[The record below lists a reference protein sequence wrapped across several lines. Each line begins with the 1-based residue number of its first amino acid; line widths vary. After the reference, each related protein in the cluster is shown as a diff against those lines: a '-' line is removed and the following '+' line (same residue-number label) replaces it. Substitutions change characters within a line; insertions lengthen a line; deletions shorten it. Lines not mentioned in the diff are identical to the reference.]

1 MGSGSGM
8 KRKLGGKEV
17 RSRSSIEADPK
28 TGSQVGLSTS
38 CSKPANETP
47 WRFSALDDQRVRE
60 DDGIS
65 SMKMLLQEPS
75 LPILIDQ
82 YL

>member
-1 MGSGSGM
+1 MGSGNGM

-60 DDGIS
+60 NDGIT
-65 SMKMLLQEPS
+65 SMKMLFYS
-75 LPILIDQ
+75 TSILH
-82 YL
+82 LL